1 MNKGIK
7 QNICVRRLASIAG
20 LCILFS
26 ACSSTPQ
33 VEQQSEPEPPI
44 EQPEPVTE
52 TPPEQTDNSFSQKNQ
67 AGFEQIEQART
78 AAIAAGAQEL
88 YPKEFD
94 QADSRYEALKQKDTE
109 NTDLTE
115 EIQDI
120 TDLYRSLELAA
131 QAKKMQK
138 EINEQQF
145 PDIDAERL
153 ALADKALSELSELY
167 RMQAAGAQALAKA
180 QEAYDTYASLLLT
193 EYTRL
198 LTDIRNKVLNKKKE
212 ADSIKSAVADKENY
226 EQAMT
231 VFTAADENAQSGK
244 FQDAKSGYET
254 AYELFCEV
262 YDRVLAKRQA
272 AAAAIE
278 RAKQKADE
286 VEQYATEADLITP
299 IPKEDVA
306 DRSVLEQEA
315 TE

>member
-1 MNKGIK
+1 
-7 QNICVRRLASIAG
+7 
-20 LCILFS
+20 
-26 ACSSTPQ
+26 
-33 VEQQSEPEPPI
+33 
-44 EQPEPVTE
+44 
-52 TPPEQTDNSFSQKNQ
+52 
-67 AGFEQIEQART
+67 
-78 AAIAAGAQEL
+78 
-88 YPKEFD
+88 
-94 QADSRYEALKQKDTE
+94 
-109 NTDLTE
+109 
-115 EIQDI
+115 
-120 TDLYRSLELAA
+120 
-131 QAKKMQK
+131 MQK

-167 RMQAAGAQALAKA
+167 RMQAAGAQTLAKA

-254 AYELFCEV
+254 TYELFCEV
-262 YDRVLAKRQA
+262 YDRVLEKRQA